1 MDKTIFPKLKHKN
14 DNYGNIAH
22 VDNLQKKLDCY
33 FLCVCDWPF
42 NQQRH
47 KVTRIH
53 NAILFIDISTML
65 DITIVIR

>member
-33 FLCVCDWPF
+33 FLCVCD
-42 NQQRH
+42 
-47 KVTRIH
+47 
-53 NAILFIDISTML
+53 
-65 DITIVIR
+65 